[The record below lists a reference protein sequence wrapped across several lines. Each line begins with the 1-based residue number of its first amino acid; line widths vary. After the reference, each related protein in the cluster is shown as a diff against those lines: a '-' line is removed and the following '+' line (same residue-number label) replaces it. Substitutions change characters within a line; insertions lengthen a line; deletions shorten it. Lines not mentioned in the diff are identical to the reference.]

1 MLVVRGIDGQNISI
15 NRDDIEETVPLKKS
29 LMPEGLL
36 NNLTEEQVRNLF
48 TYLRVGQPLNA
59 Q

>member
-1 MLVVRGIDGQNISI
+1 MDLFSFSVGFDRIQHVS
-15 NRDDIEETVPLKKS
+15 VK

-36 NNLTEEQVRNLF
+36 NNLTEQQVRDLF